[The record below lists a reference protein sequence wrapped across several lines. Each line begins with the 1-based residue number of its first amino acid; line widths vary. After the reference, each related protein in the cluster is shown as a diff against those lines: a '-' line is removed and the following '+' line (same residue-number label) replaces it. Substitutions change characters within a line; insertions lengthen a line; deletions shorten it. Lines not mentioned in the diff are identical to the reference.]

1 MRNLRSLDVN
11 ISTYGDL
18 LVPLVTEKLR
28 NNLRLLM
35 VRKFRNG
42 KWNIKEMLEIFK
54 KELEAKERSIVVRS
68 SFDDTFW

>member
-11 ISTYGDL
+11 ISIYGDL

-28 NNLRLLM
+28 NNFRLLM
-35 VRKFRNG
+35 VRKFRNE

-68 SFDDTFW
+68 SFDDTFG